1 MQKKVKINKF
11 NFTFLCTIILS
22 ILGSICAR
30 FGTHNYEE
38 IKIKY
43 NEQKNI
49 DYKVYLKENNFFEQ
63 EYLEKNQTYIT
74 SLIDHIEIDFD
85 YALELDKKL
94 SGNYSYYIK
103 GTISADKTNGGNG
116 NYWKKEYN
124 LSKVTEKKYKDSK
137 KISISDQISIN
148 YQEYNNILSSF
159 KKEYGLAMD
168 GNLKIELVIKN
179 TINNKDLD
187 RNIVKD
193 ESLELN
199 IPLTSLTIEVPI
211 KSNGNETKGYLVNE
225 LVYDNHVIY
234 TLLEYLSYIMFSIVA
249 VGITYLIVIIIKSES
264 VYTRKLN
271 KILKTYDGIL
281 VEINSLPKLANKETI
296 SVKNFNE
303 LIDAHSEIRKPINFV
318 KNKNFVT
325 FILINEGIVWTYT
338 LHKRAY
344 NEEIQ

>member
-1 MQKKVKINKF
+1 MKKEIKMNKF
-11 NFTFLCTIILS
+11 NLTFICTIILS

-30 FGTHNYEE
+30 IGTHNYEE

-43 NEQKNI
+43 NEEKNI
-49 DYKVYLKENNFFEQ
+49 NYKVYLKENNFFEE

-74 SLIDHIEIDFD
+74 SLIDHLEIDFD
-85 YALELDKKL
+85 YDLKLDEKM
-94 SGNYSYYIK
+94 SGDYSYYIK

-116 NYWKKEYN
+116 NYWQKEYN
-124 LSKVTEKKYKDSK
+124 LTPKTEKKYQDSK
-137 KISISDQISIN
+137 KIKISDKITIN
-148 YQEYNNILSSF
+148 YQEYNDILTSF

-179 TINNKDLD
+179 NITNDKLD
-187 RNIVKD
+187 RTIVKK
-193 ESLELN
+193 ENLELN

-211 KSNGNETKGYLVNE
+211 ESNVKDTKGYLVNE
-225 LVYDNHVIY
+225 LVYNDHIIF
-234 TLLEYLSYIMFSIVA
+234 TILEYLSYLMFSVVA

-264 VYTRKLN
+264 IYNRKLN

-281 VEINSLPKLANKETI
+281 VEINALPKLKNMEII
-296 SVKNFNE
+296 SVKSFNE
-303 LIDAHSEIRKPINFV
+303 LIDAHSEIRKPISFA
-318 KNKNFVT
+318 KNINSVT

-344 NEEIQ
+344 QEEA